1 MLALT
6 LYATVLSR
14 RVVTPTTRDASISTS
29 FSTPIVH
36 WNSTTCLR
44 PDLVVASKGLLHPAQ
59 HLSLPRHGR
68 RLLRK
73 LRTRITASCLA
84 HIDLFRDAGAA
95 ASRRARAAWHTF
107 CSSWARRAFVLA
119 RLVLVPAKVAWRRVT
134 SRGLLREFARKPHE
148 RAVRGVRKQAPTW
161 SDRGEI
167 KLSVN
172 VEFDR
177 HSQAAMGIQSPVG
190 PVRTQRTPTS
200 RHLGRESRTHAVV
213 HAVQGLLQTI
223 FRRLQ
228 LVLHKACVR
237 PLLRAIGPVVRTVK
251 GILRPLR
258 LLRWFKRIR
267 CWCRRGLNALRASW
281 CKQIFVYTLRV
292 LTVVSA
298 LLVLC
303 AMLFSRGSRLPHIY
317 YRSRREAGGVPC

>member
-1 MLALT
+1 VRTMLALT

-119 RLVLVPAKVAWRRVT
+119 RLSWYQPRSPGVV
-134 SRGLLREFARKPHE
+134 SRAEAC
-148 RAVRGVRKQAPTW
+148 
-161 SDRGEI
+161 
-167 KLSVN
+167 SV
-172 VEFDR
+172 
-177 HSQAAMGIQSPVG
+177 S
-190 PVRTQRTPTS
+190 
-200 RHLGRESRTHAVV
+200 
-213 HAVQGLLQTI
+213 
-223 FRRLQ
+223 
-228 LVLHKACVR
+228 
-237 PLLRAIGPVVRTVK
+237 
-251 GILRPLR
+251 
-258 LLRWFKRIR
+258 
-267 CWCRRGLNALRASW
+267 LRASH
-281 CKQIFVYTLRV
+281 TRG
-292 LTVVSA
+292 
-298 LLVLC
+298 
-303 AMLFSRGSRLPHIY
+303 LFEGSESRLPPGQTAA
-317 YRSRREAGGVPC
+317 RLS